1 MADILDIIIRYDSAV
16 EMPNEDDDKT
26 EQATPAPVAPPQALY
41 EEGHK
46 GSMETQAQELQ
57 PTNHHHQPSRLLS
70 LPPELQLLI
79 WEFSVI
85 ESEPLHLNCPCDSSF
100 GGWTEEYYE
109 DQARWEAGEKE
120 PPWQPSL
127 TRVCRSIRA
136 DALPMFYKHNRFQA
150 GYCYETDTDMVVDWL
165 TVIGEE
171 NRRLMK
177 GFYFFD
183 ANCRHDANC
192 PKDLKRVQ
200 RSQVVRAMG
209 GVLESEYGDEYCK
222 HAVRFVAKGE
232 DEEFDGLE
240 GLFEASA

>member
-1 MADILDIIIRYDSAV
+1 MDDPLEMTRYDSAI
-16 EMPNEDDDKT
+16 EMPFNDNDKT
-26 EQATPAPVAPPQALY
+26 EQAIPAPPPPPQAPPH
-41 EEGHK
+41 EEGHH
-46 GSMETQAQELQ
+46 GSTETEPQRPQ
-57 PTNHHHQPSRLLS
+57 PTNHYQPSRLLS

-85 ESEPLHLNCPCDSSF
+85 EPEPLHLNCPCDSSY

-109 DQARWEAGEKE
+109 DQSRWEAGEKE

-136 DALPMFYKHNRFQA
+136 DTLPMFYKHNLFQA

-165 TVIGEE
+165 KIIGEE

-200 RSQVVRAMG
+200 RSQVVRGMG
-209 GVLESEYGDEYCK
+209 GVLESEYGEEYCK
-222 HAVRFVAKGE
+222 HAVRFGAGGE
-232 DEEFDGLE
+232 DEEFEGLE
-240 GLFEASA
+240 GLFEGSG